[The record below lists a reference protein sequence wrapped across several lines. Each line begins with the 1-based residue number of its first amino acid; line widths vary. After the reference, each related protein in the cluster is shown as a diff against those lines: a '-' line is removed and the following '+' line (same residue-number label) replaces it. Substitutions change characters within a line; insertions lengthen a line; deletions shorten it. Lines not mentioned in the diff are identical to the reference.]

1 VCLLEAALQEQWWQL
16 QRHGKSGSGR
26 GCKINLQ
33 CSNLILHLLQESF
46 SWVSH
51 GGINSDRLSSVNDE
65 GLKSLLAVRQCLVR
79 K

>member
-1 VCLLEAALQEQWWQL
+1 LEAALQEQRWQL
-16 QRHGKSGSGR
+16 QRLRCGKGGSGR

-46 SWVSH
+46 SLGSH
-51 GGINSDRLSSVNDE
+51 GGINSDCSSSVNDE
-65 GLKSLLAVRQCLVR
+65 GLKSLIAVRQCLVR